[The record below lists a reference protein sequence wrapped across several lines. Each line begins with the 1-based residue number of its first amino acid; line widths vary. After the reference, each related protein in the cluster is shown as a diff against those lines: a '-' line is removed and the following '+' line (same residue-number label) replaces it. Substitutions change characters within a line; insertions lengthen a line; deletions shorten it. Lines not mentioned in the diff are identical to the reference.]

1 VLVLIMAAAGAYL
14 LWPSTAKH
22 GAKPVMAQPTVT
34 VSGPTTTRAI
44 GWTDHDL
51 HPVTAP
57 VIVAGTVVVYTA
69 DGGHLSLRAL
79 DPATGRT
86 LWSRPTSVAG
96 NTQGQP
102 LQIAHVGGTVFMLGP
117 PDAAGGLAAPVLAV
131 DVATGTQLWATK
143 EAALFAEP
151 PTLCSDG
158 KALCG
163 AATASGVLYAVRID
177 LADGRF
183 HQLSEQGGRLLGAG
197 ILDPELRSPEYV
209 ERLAP
214 TTGQPLWRDRVDTL
228 FGGPVSSDYGWN
240 WDDFGGVDVGWLA
253 PMSSDNQASKDLSL
267 QKTVGVRA
275 SDGKRLW
282 VAAGLY
288 GCPAQG
294 LAINGKPFAVRC
306 VFKAG
311 DQLDVSLEGFNV
323 RTGAATWS
331 AGLGNAPAVLG
342 SGSTGLIRIDAA
354 EFVIRTAAHTAKQV
368 NLVTGTVQQP
378 AANLTGWCIST
389 SFFLDKDTLDDQ
401 GQPTS
406 RATGLLITTCT
417 AQGLPSVPADGSATG
432 MGVSAAGHF
441 IWSAPDGIDSYPL
454 PVS

>member
-1 VLVLIMAAAGAYL
+1 
-14 LWPSTAKH
+14 
-22 GAKPVMAQPTVT
+22 
-34 VSGPTTTRAI
+34 
-44 GWTDHDL
+44 
-51 HPVTAP
+51 
-57 VIVAGTVVVYTA
+57 
-69 DGGHLSLRAL
+69 
-79 DPATGRT
+79 
-86 LWSRPTSVAG
+86 
-96 NTQGQP
+96 
-102 LQIAHVGGTVFMLGP
+102 
-117 PDAAGGLAAPVLAV
+117 
-131 DVATGTQLWATK
+131 
-143 EAALFAEP
+143 
-151 PTLCSDG
+151 
-158 KALCG
+158 
-163 AATASGVLYAVRID
+163 
-177 LADGRF
+177 
-183 HQLSEQGGRLLGAG
+183 
-197 ILDPELRSPEYV
+197 
-209 ERLAP
+209 
-214 TTGQPLWRDRVDTL
+214 
-228 FGGPVSSDYGWN
+228 
-240 WDDFGGVDVGWLA
+240 
-253 PMSSDNQASKDLSL
+253 
-267 QKTVGVRA
+267 
-275 SDGKRLW
+275 

-331 AGLGNAPAVLG
+331 AALGNAPAVLG

-406 RATGLLITTCT
+406 RATGLLITPCT